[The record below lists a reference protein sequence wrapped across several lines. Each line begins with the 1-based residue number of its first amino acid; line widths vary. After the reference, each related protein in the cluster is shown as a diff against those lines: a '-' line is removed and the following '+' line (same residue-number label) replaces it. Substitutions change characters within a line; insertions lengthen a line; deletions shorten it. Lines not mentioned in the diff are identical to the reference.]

1 MSSAT
6 ATAAGST
13 DQQSKDQVLFWG
25 CFIALITTA
34 FGFIARMFLIGT
46 WEKEFGLDPA
56 ESGRLAGI
64 GIWPFALSIIGFS
77 LVIDRIGYKIAMI
90 MAFVGHMIWAVM
102 GVSAYYISQS
112 GDKDTA
118 YQLLYWGSL
127 ILALANGTVESFI
140 NPVVATMFS
149 KEKTKW
155 LNILHAGWPGGL
167 VVAGI
172 LTIFLDHLPWGV
184 KVGLLAGPAVVY
196 FLMLIPLKFP
206 VQERESAGVTYRD
219 MLAEF
224 GTLGALI
231 VGFLVSLQLIDF
243 FAVNGQTDPTLK
255 MVFMAIGAAIV
266 LGFGLY
272 TKALGRVLMFVLV
285 LIMIP
290 LATTEIGTDGWIT
303 KIMEGVADGKFHA
316 GWILVYTSA
325 IMMVLRFFAG
335 PIVHTLSPLGLL
347 AISAMLAIVGL
358 LTLSSSAGAMIFI
371 AATLYGFGKTFF
383 WPTMLGV
390 VSEQMPRGGALTLN
404 AISGIGMLAV
414 GTLGF
419 PYIGTL
425 QAEKQIAA
433 VVASDAAKQ
442 VPGLVKEGQLTTVV
456 PKTIYEIID
465 YKAIND
471 AELAAAIKT
480 APADKQ
486 KEIDEQIKS
495 AMGRSNQGALANMAI
510 FPAIMLVG
518 YLALILYFKSQ
529 GGYKAEVLV
538 GHTAQDDKFTGGV
551 NGAVE

>member
-1 MSSAT
+1 MSLAST
-6 ATAAGST
+6 EAAGAEAPGN
-13 DQQSKDQVLFWG
+13 KDQVLFWG

-56 ESGRLAGI
+56 QSGRLAGI
-64 GIWPFALSIIGFS
+64 GIWPFAVSIIGFS
-77 LVIDRIGYKIAMI
+77 LVIDRIGYKVAMVL
-90 MAFVGHMIWAVM
+90 AFLGHMIWAVM
-102 GVSAYYISQS
+102 GISAYYISQS
-112 GDKDTA
+112 GNKDA
-118 YQLLYWGSL
+118 AFQLLYWGSL

-184 KVGLLAGPAVVY
+184 KVGLLAGPAVIY
-196 FLMLIPLKFP
+196 FIMLIPLKFP
-206 VQERESAGVTYRD
+206 VQERESAGVSYRD

-243 FAVNGQTDPTLK
+243 FAVGGQTDPTLK
-255 MVFMAIGAAIV
+255 AVFIAVGVAIV
-266 LGFGLY
+266 VGFGAY
-272 TKALGRVLMFVLV
+272 TKALGRILMFVLV
-285 LIMIP
+285 LIMMP

-303 KIMEGVADGKFHA
+303 KIMDGVAEGKFHA
-316 GWILVYTSA
+316 GWILVYTSG

-335 PIVHTLSPLGLL
+335 PIVHSLSPLGLL
-347 AISAMLAIVGL
+347 AVSALTAIIGL

-390 VSEQMPRGGALTLN
+390 VSEQMPKGGALTLN

-425 QAEKQIAA
+425 QADKQIAA

-442 VPGLVKEGQLTTVV
+442 VPGLVKDGQLTTVE
-456 PKTIYEIID
+456 PKKIYEIID
-465 YKAIND
+465 YKAINEK
-471 AELAAAIKT
+471 ELAAAIKS
-480 APADKQ
+480 APEDKQ
-486 KEIDEQIKS
+486 KEIETQLKS
-495 AMGRSNQGALANMAI
+495 AMDKSNQGALANMAI
-510 FPAIMLVG
+510 FPGIMLVG
-518 YLALILYFKSQ
+518 YLALILYFKSK
-529 GGYKAEVLV
+529 GGYKAEILV
-538 GHTAQDDKFTGGV
+538 GHAAKDDEYTGGV
-551 NGAVE
+551 VGAVE